1 MRPMQAK
8 RSIPERTQGGR
19 EMSDYY
25 GDVSYEVWRSGH
37 SPDDIDRDRVREYQ
51 SDGYRPDEAAHAM
64 VRSWEQARQRRIEAQ
79 MEEEAMYQQQYPEQP
94 YPEQEYPEVTN
105 DTAE

>member
-1 MRPMQAK
+1 M
-8 RSIPERTQGGR
+8 
-19 EMSDYY
+19 MSDYY

-64 VRSWEQARQRRIEAQ
+64 VRSWEQARQRRLEAQ
-79 MEEEAMYQQQYPEQP
+79 QEEEAYYAQQP
-94 YPEQEYPEVTN
+94 YPEQEYPEQPYAPDINAPTERVLSPRCRKN
-105 DTAE
+105 